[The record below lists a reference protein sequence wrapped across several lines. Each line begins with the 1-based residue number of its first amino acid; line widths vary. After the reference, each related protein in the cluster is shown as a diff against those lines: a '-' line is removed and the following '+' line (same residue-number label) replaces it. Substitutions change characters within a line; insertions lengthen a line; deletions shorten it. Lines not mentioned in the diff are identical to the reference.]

1 MAFVLD
7 NSVLLGWFVPTQGSA
22 YTQRIAERAKR
33 EEPVVPA
40 LWEIEFANALIVLKR
55 RRVLAPHAVA
65 AALDRAARL
74 KLTVDRDALV
84 PRALVALGERHGI
97 SAYDAAYLE
106 LAERRGVPLATK
118 DLSLSRAA
126 RAVGLLLN

>member
-33 EEPVVPA
+33 EDPVVPA
-40 LWEIEFANALIVLKR
+40 LWELEFANALIVLKR

-65 AALDRAARL
+65 VALDRAARL
-74 KLTVDRDALV
+74 KLTVDREALA
-84 PRALVALGERHGI
+84 PRALVAVGERHGI

-106 LAERRGVPLATK
+106 LAERRGVPLATR

-126 RAVGLLLN
+126 RAVGLLLK